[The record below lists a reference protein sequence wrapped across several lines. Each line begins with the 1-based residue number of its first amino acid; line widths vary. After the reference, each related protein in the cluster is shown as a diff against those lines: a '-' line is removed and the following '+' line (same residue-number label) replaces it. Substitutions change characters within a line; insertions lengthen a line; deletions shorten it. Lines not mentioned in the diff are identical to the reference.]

1 MQKIITALCLAAL
14 CSGATAASMYQWTD
28 ERGVLQFG
36 QQPPV
41 DRPYRIVDI
50 TTPPP
55 PGGALRE
62 RQSIPAAGV
71 KTDKDAAER
80 SAARKQAS
88 ELKQHCDHLRQ
99 NLETLSNNPRL
110 TRTTAS
116 GEVERIGEAER
127 QKMIADTRSEID
139 STCK

>member
-14 CSGATAASMYQWTD
+14 CSSATAASMYQWTD

-50 TTPPP
+50 NTPPP

-62 RQSIPAAGV
+62 RQSLPAAEA
-71 KTDKDAAER
+71 KDPKGAAER
-80 SAARKQAS
+80 SAARKQAA
-88 ELKQHCDHLRQ
+88 ELKEHCEHLHQ
-99 NLETLSNNPRL
+99 NLNTLSNNPRL

-116 GEVERIGEAER
+116 GEVERIGEDER
-127 QKMIADTRSEID
+127 QQMIADTRSEID
-139 STCK
+139 SKCN